1 MGRCCFHSVPIASDA
16 RSPESARHYT
26 IFSSATAGRR
36 RRSRGAA
43 LLDDSPPLVAAQMVV
58 LNTLVVAALTV
69 AGVAYL
75 LRKRSAALVRDFE
88 RRLPVGANGII
99 PGAQSLRLEGSP
111 DNAVLLLHGFG
122 DTPRTLEY
130 LARALADAG
139 YTVHAPLLPGHGRT
153 VASFN
158 RTRAKEW
165 ISAAREAYAEL
176 RGTHPSVAVM
186 GLSMGGALGIILA
199 ADEPDLPA
207 LVLVAPYVS
216 MPRRART
223 VARLHRAWELF
234 TPVFRSG
241 GQRSIHDP
249 VERARSLAYGLVT
262 PGTLFELSRVVR
274 RVQVSLPRIKAPT
287 LVIHGVNDERLP
299 PDAAA
304 REYARLGAPEKQL
317 VWAEQGG
324 HVLTVDVGRERVLE
338 LVVGWI
344 SRQAPLRAAR
354 GAQGAPHSD

>member
-1 MGRCCFHSVPIASDA
+1 MI
-16 RSPESARHYT
+16 
-26 IFSSATAGRR
+26 
-36 RRSRGAA
+36 
-43 LLDDSPPLVAAQMVV
+43 L
-58 LNTLVVAALTV
+58 LNTLALVALGV
-69 AGVAYL
+69 AGAAYL
-75 LRKRSAALVRDFE
+75 LRAHSAALVHGFE
-88 RRLPVGANGII
+88 RGLPVGADGII
-99 PGAQSLRLEGSP
+99 PGAQSLRLEGSS
-111 DNAVLLLHGFG
+111 DGAVLLLHGFG

-130 LARALADAG
+130 LAQALADSG
-139 YTVHAPLLPGHGRT
+139 YTVFAPLLPGHGRT
-153 VASFN
+153 IAAFDS
-158 RTRAKEW
+158 TRAKEW
-165 ISAAREAYAEL
+165 ISAAREAYATL

-207 LVLVAPYVS
+207 LALVAPYVS
-216 MPRRART
+216 MPRRAHM

-249 VERARSLAYGLVT
+249 VERVRSLAYGLVT

-287 LVIHGVNDERLP
+287 LVIHGVNDERVP

-304 REYARLGAPEKQL
+304 REFDRLGAPEKQL

-324 HVLTVDVGRERVLE
+324 HVLTVDVGRERIIE

-344 SRQAPLRAAR
+344 TRHAPLPASPDTRQAPR
-354 GAQGAPHSD
+354 PD

>member
-1 MGRCCFHSVPIASDA
+1 MI
-16 RSPESARHYT
+16 
-26 IFSSATAGRR
+26 
-36 RRSRGAA
+36 
-43 LLDDSPPLVAAQMVV
+43 V
-58 LNTLVVAALTV
+58 LNTLALAVLGV
-69 AGVAYL
+69 AGAAYL
-75 LRKRSAALVRDFE
+75 LRARSAALAQSFE
-88 RRLPVGANGII
+88 RRLPVGVDGII
-99 PGAQSLRLEGSP
+99 PGAQALRVEGSP
-111 DNAVLLLHGFG
+111 DGAVLLLHGFG

-130 LARALADAG
+130 LAHALGDAG
-139 YTVHAPLLPGHGRT
+139 YTVFAPLLPGHGRT
-153 VASFN
+153 LASFN
-158 RTRAKEW
+158 GTRAKEW

-199 ADEPDLPA
+199 ADEPGLPA
-207 LVLVAPYVS
+207 LALVAPYVS

-287 LVIHGVNDERLP
+287 LVIHGVHDERVP

-304 REYARLGAPEKQL
+304 REFARLGAPEKEL
-317 VWAEQGG
+317 VWADQGG
-324 HVLTVDVGRERVLE
+324 HVLTVDVGRERIIE

-344 SRQAPLRAAR
+344 TRHAPLRAAR
-354 GAQGAPHSD
+354 EARKAPQTD